1 MAAAFKGE
9 LVVVHVEPDQ
19 GVRQAQTVED
29 ERRLRATLQL
39 ADELG
44 AEVVRLRGKV
54 ADELIAYAQ
63 AHHVTHLVI
72 GHPTH
77 SRWEEFLHGSV
88 TNAILRTLRG
98 VDVHVIAEQDH
109 GHGKDKG

>member
-1 MAAAFKGE
+1 M
-9 LVVVHVEPDQ
+9 
-19 GVRQAQTVED
+19 RQAQTVED
-29 ERRLRATLQL
+29 ERRLRANLQL

-77 SRWEEFLHGSV
+77 SRWAEFLHGSV
-88 TNAILRTLRG
+88 TNDILRTLRG
-98 VDVHVIAEQDH
+98 VDVHIIAEQARA
-109 GHGKDKG
+109 KDKDDTARP